1 MSDRDPETHDPAKD
15 EFFVAFF
22 PMPPRLGRFL
32 KVIAVG
38 LIAAFTGLS
47 FAAGVTQDDP
57 GNGAFRFDYG
67 QQTVTGVIEATPYP
81 LLRITEGTDHLP
93 AGHTLMMSAG
103 GKNGVMAGAEGL
115 VGQLVTVSG
124 VMLQRGELDMLQVR
138 GGNRGIKAAD
148 GPLPDLSAPVPLGKW
163 RLSGE
168 ICDGKCDAGA
178 MRPGRR
184 LAHKACANLCI
195 IGGVPP
201 ILISSQAV
209 EGSDHMLIA
218 GPDGGPMPVALYDHV
233 AAFVTLEGDLER
245 RGDLLV
251 LRVDPESVELVQ

>member
-1 MSDRDPETHDPAKD
+1 MHDRDRAKE

-32 KVIAVG
+32 KVVAVA
-38 LIAAFTGLS
+38 LIAAFTLLS

-57 GNGAFRFDYG
+57 GDGSFRFGYG

-81 LLRITEGTDHLP
+81 LLRITEGTEHLP

-103 GKNGVMAGAEGL
+103 GKNGVMEGAENL
-115 VGQLVTVSG
+115 MGQLVTVSG
-124 VMLQRGELDMLQVR
+124 VMLQRGALDMLQVR
-138 GGNRGIKAAD
+138 GGNRGIKAAE
-148 GPLPDLSAPVPLGKW
+148 GPLPDLPPAEPLGKW

-184 LAHKACANLCI
+184 IAHKACANLCI

-201 ILISSQAV
+201 IFISSQPV
-209 EGSDHMLIA
+209 EGADHMLIA
-218 GPDGGPMPVALYDHV
+218 GPDGGPMPDVLYDHV

-245 RGDLLV
+245 RGDLLI
-251 LRVDPESVELVQ
+251 LRIDPASVELVQ

>member
-1 MSDRDPETHDPAKD
+1 MPDKD

-32 KVIAVG
+32 KIIAVA
-38 LIAAFTGLS
+38 LIGAFTGLS

-57 GNGAFRFDYG
+57 GEGAFRFDYG
-67 QQTVTGVIEATPYP
+67 QQTVTGVVEALPYP
-81 LLRITEGTDHLP
+81 TLRITEGTEHLP

-103 GKNGVMAGAEGL
+103 GKNGVMAGAENL
-115 VGQLVTVSG
+115 MGQLVTVSG

-138 GGNRGIKAAD
+138 GGNRGIKAAE
-148 GPLPDLSAPVPLGKW
+148 GPLPDLRLSEPLGKW

-184 LAHKACANLCI
+184 MAHKACANLCI

-201 ILISSQAV
+201 IFISSQAV
-209 EGSDHMLIA
+209 EGSDHMLVA
-218 GPDGGPMPVALYDHV
+218 GPDGGPMPEALYDHV

-245 RGDLLV
+245 RGDLLI
-251 LRVDPESVELVQ
+251 LRIHPDSVDLVK

>member
-1 MSDRDPETHDPAKD
+1 MSDRDPHRD

-32 KVIAVG
+32 KIIAVG
-38 LIAAFTGLS
+38 LIAAFAALS
-47 FAAGVTQDDP
+47 FASGITQDDP
-57 GNGAFRFDYG
+57 GEGRFRWDYG
-67 QQTVTGVIEATPYP
+67 QQTVTGVVQALPYP
-81 LLRITEGTDHLP
+81 TLRITDGTEHLP

-103 GKNGVMAGAEGL
+103 GKNGVMEGAENL
-115 VGQLVTVSG
+115 MGQLVTVSG

-138 GGNRGIKAAD
+138 GGNNGIKAAE
-148 GPLPDLSAPVPLGKW
+148 GLLPDLPLAEPLGKW

-201 ILISSQAV
+201 IFISSQPV

-218 GPDGGPMPVALYDHV
+218 GPDGGPMPDSLYDHV

-245 RGDLLV
+245 RGDLLI
-251 LRVDPESVELVQ
+251 LRVDPASLELVP